1 MNDHDEDPPSSGT
14 PPDGAG
20 DRAAGPDDRA
30 AGPADVAAAQDLRA
44 TADAIRTDVRRLTA
58 VEDRKE
64 VLDPADARVD
74 ELSDEAVEIADRI
87 QREARAERQLV
98 DEIS

>member
-1 MNDHDEDPPSSGT
+1 MNDHDEDAPSSGT

-20 DRAAGPDDRA
+20 GRAAGPD
-30 AGPADVAAAQDLRA
+30 DVAAAQDLRA
-44 TADAIRTDVRRLTA
+44 TADAIRADVRRLTA
-58 VEDRKE
+58 VEDRKG